1 MSGIEK
7 PNKDDINRFSG
18 KLILTGST
26 TIEQN
31 LRDTIETGT
40 SGRLKPTVHANKSF
54 NLLPSPTGV
63 ANSRENSQTRLRE
76 NIVSGEFDDFMRRTL
91 RNPSSFPME
100 GIDETK
106 QGVGLGNNQSL
117 RINSPEIPL
126 KSEDYNAQQSKR
138 IAGQSPTG
146 SAAVNTSVS
155 RMNDAQNFM
164 SQNSTTNRDSAV
176 RGSSTFM
183 SNAFNIVLKKPQ

>member
-1 MSGIEK
+1 MGTTALGSTSSAISFTGRPGGDSIEDKRNLDTTRSLERSKNILERNSQEVLDYLEPFKSGNTGSVVSGIEK
-7 PNKDDINRFSG
+7 PNKEDINRFSG

-31 LRDTIETGT
+31 LRDTIDTGT

-100 GIDETK
+100 GVDETK
-106 QGVGLGNNQSL
+106 PGVGLRNN
-117 RINSPEIPL
+117 
-126 KSEDYNAQQSKR
+126 
-138 IAGQSPTG
+138 
-146 SAAVNTSVS
+146 
-155 RMNDAQNFM
+155 
-164 SQNSTTNRDSAV
+164 
-176 RGSSTFM
+176 
-183 SNAFNIVLKKPQ
+183 